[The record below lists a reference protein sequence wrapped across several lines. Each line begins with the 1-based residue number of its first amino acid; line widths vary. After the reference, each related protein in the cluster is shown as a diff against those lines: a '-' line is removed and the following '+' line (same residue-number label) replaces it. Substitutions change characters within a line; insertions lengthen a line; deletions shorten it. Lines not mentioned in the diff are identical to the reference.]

1 MTGHSAAVYTVAASA
16 NGNFIASGGADHKVI
31 VWDRN
36 GGIVRELT
44 DAKGDVWSV
53 AISGN
58 SRWLAASSVDGYTRV
73 YDLTDG
79 TLTSTFPK
87 LRTPAGANGGKK
99 P

>member
-1 MTGHSAAVYTVAASA
+1 
-16 NGNFIASGGADHKVI
+16 VI

-36 GGIVRELT
+36 GGKVRELT

-58 SRWLAASSVDGYTRV
+58 SRWLAASSVDGYTRI

-87 LRTPAGANGGKK
+87 SRTPAGAAGSKK